1 MWGTDTHGVKNSCL
15 SVCFSLVKNI
25 MYRGSM
31 VTNKNQQLRGNAD
44 SSESYD
50 NNVLRLHETLQST

>member
-1 MWGTDTHGVKNSCL
+1 
-15 SVCFSLVKNI
+15 
-25 MYRGSM
+25 M